1 MLWCFYKILNN
12 WALGY
17 LFSLP
22 TQINSHYTT
31 SRAIPKSDSFSAEQ
45 KILVDLFHLM
55 QWKNGTNSIPQYV
68 RPLHMQCFGI
78 NDVSHLKLPT
88 RLLGLAKSVNV
99 NLNIIFKI
107 RFKIPCPLEAED
119 TCHFFMCCKNFSHQR
134 TVLFDNLNAI
144 NFENLKMNENDVI
157 QILLSSSKGLTK
169 DLDLSMTISLI
180 LFIKGLKDSMNHYFW
195 YRPIQD
201 IVKKMKI

>member
-1 MLWCFYKILNN
+1 
-12 WALGY
+12 
-17 LFSLP
+17 
-22 TQINSHYTT
+22 
-31 SRAIPKSDSFSAEQ
+31 
-45 KILVDLFHLM
+45 
-55 QWKNGTNSIPQYV
+55 
-68 RPLHMQCFGI
+68 MQCFGI

-144 NFENLKMNENDVI
+144 NFEILKMNENDVI

-180 LFIKGLKDSMNHYFW
+180 LFIKGLKDSMNHYF
-195 YRPIQD
+195 
-201 IVKKMKI
+201 